1 MTVPHADE
9 SRFSPSLELPTARPP
24 RPHAA
29 KPRATDTLTTR
40 PKAGHSERLVPAQG
54 RRKPRRCQRR
64 GGTNGRRLRGKA
76 CPSALPPLTPPP
88 TKGQP
93 APGGAPSRGQ
103 GAQRTRTQPSL
114 SLPRVAPWP
123 GRGARLTPRSEGH
136 VGGHLARRRDTDRP
150 DCAKATGERTRQGT
164 ALRSV
169 QSRLQERKRMKRTVK
184 SK

>member
-1 MTVPHADE
+1 MPV
-9 SRFSPSLELPTARPP
+9 
-24 RPHAA
+24 
-29 KPRATDTLTTR
+29 
-40 PKAGHSERLVPAQG
+40 QG

-93 APGGAPSRGQ
+93 APGGASSWGQ

-114 SLPRVAPWP
+114 SLPRVTPWP

-150 DCAKATGERTRQGT
+150 DCAKATGERTRQGDST
-164 ALRSV
+164 S
-169 QSRLQERKRMKRTVK
+169 EC
-184 SK
+184 SKQIAREKKNEKNG